1 MTEEKE
7 KPVFE
12 FQYPSEVEN
21 WLGVKDIREY
31 PGGPRAAIREI
42 LLNKLPA
49 GNWDSREIQHLLQAV
64 KTDGFKTIPASLFR
78 STHNV
83 MDVRPDQLLFD
94 VSQQLKWQ
102 RDIIGWLLNELEG
115 KNPPLHSK
123 DA

>member
-1 MTEEKE
+1 MTEEKD

-12 FQYPSEVEN
+12 FQYTGEVEN

-64 KTDGFKTIPASLFR
+64 KTDGFRTIPGSLFR
-78 STHNV
+78 QTH
-83 MDVRPDQLLFD
+83 DVTDFGPDKLLFD
-94 VSQQLKWQ
+94 LGQQLKWQ
-102 RDIIGWLLNELEG
+102 REIIGWLLDELEG
-115 KNPPLHSK
+115 KHAELPAK

>member
-1 MTEEKE
+1 MTAEKE
-7 KPVFE
+7 TVVFE
-12 FQYPSEVEN
+12 LQYTTEVEK

-64 KTDGFKTIPASLFR
+64 KTDGFKTIPGSLFR
-78 STHNV
+78 NAHNV
-83 MDVRPDQLLFD
+83 ADFGPDQLLFD

-102 RDIIGWLLNELEG
+102 RDIIGWLLDELDG
-115 KNPPLHSK
+115 KHAELPAK